1 MSLFAAAFPLCAL
14 LALAN
19 NLLEVRVDAIKLC
32 LFLRRPEATQAADI
46 GSWETIMSYMCN
58 VAVLTNAALV
68 FFTSTSFSEFDMT
81 QKLLFFFAAQH
92 VLFIAKATLE
102 FMIPDL
108 PHVSAP
114 PVVSQPVLPF
124 CEPPVLLHDQ

>member
-32 LFLRRPEATQAADI
+32 LFLRRPEATQAADM
-46 GSWETIMSYMCN
+46 GSWEKIMGYMCN

-68 FFTSTSFSEFDMT
+68 FFTSTSFSDFNMT
-81 QKLLFFFAAQH
+81 EKLLFFFAAQH

-108 PHVSAP
+108 PQVSTP
-114 PVVSQPVLPF
+114 PARVL
-124 CEPPVLLHDQ
+124 